1 MSGAFPDQRDQSGP
15 LFEPAMS
22 QQLTISS
29 LFSALSLVLLVLFAR
44 TGAPMDDFSAS
55 GGAMAVEIHA
65 IADLQP

>member
-1 MSGAFPDQRDQSGP
+1 
-15 LFEPAMS
+15 MS

-44 TGAPMDDFSAS
+44 AGAPMDDFSTS
-55 GGAMAVEIHA
+55 GGAMVVEFHS

>member
-1 MSGAFPDQRDQSGP
+1 
-15 LFEPAMS
+15 MS

-44 TGAPMDDFSAS
+44 AGAPMDDTPTSS
-55 GGAMAVEIHA
+55 GAMAVEIHA